1 MSIKSTVTLTRK
13 EAEDMF
19 IEFRVNKMRKRL
31 DRQIKR
37 ELEGYDDRQLGD
49 ALDVM
54 TDDIFSNYQ
63 VCDDNQEE
71 ECDNLK

>member
-1 MSIKSTVTLTRK
+1 MSIKSTVTLSRK

-19 IEFRVNKMRKRL
+19 IEFRLNKVRKRL

-37 ELEGYDDRQLGD
+37 ELEDYDNCQLGD

-54 TDDIFSNYQ
+54 TDDIYSNYQ
-63 VCDDNQEE
+63 VCDDGQE
-71 ECDNLK
+71 D